1 MTWKPDWTQPRQVGF
16 GWVVQLREVCQMLRV
31 YAMQEERTPKPYI
44 IVADVISSAITK
56 KMHRLM
62 LSQQVLC
69 DHSIATQADMHLCYL

>member
-1 MTWKPDWTQPRQVGF
+1 
-16 GWVVQLREVCQMLRV
+16 MLRV